1 MTFVAETLTK
11 EGLADDIAVLA
22 FTQNPIAMLIL
33 DENAIIL
40 KSNVAFNELAGCD
53 EIDISGKHI
62 SLFESD
68 RNETSLY
75 DTCYKNTMQSE
86 PDNSCEIYIFCK
98 NDVHLLVR
106 QMSKHIIDKGKEYT
120 ILTFADITEQK
131 RILEYYQHLSTH
143 DPLTGLANRVLLH
156 DNFKKAKQR
165 AIRNN
170 KKMALLVC
178 DINEFKQFND
188 SYGHDLGDNILKI
201 VAQTL
206 EEVLRANDTVAR
218 YGGDEFVLI
227 LEDIAHSDQ
236 IAQIITKIKA
246 SFPVNCINSEEN
258 YKINMSI
265 GCAYFPD
272 EGYSFN
278 ELIKIADQ
286 NMYQDK
292 KDFYSSD

>member
-1 MTFVAETLTK
+1 MTSIAETLSQK
-11 EGLADDIAVLA
+11 GLVDDIAILA

-33 DENAIIL
+33 DENATIL
-40 KSNVAFNELAGCD
+40 KSNVAFNELTGCD
-53 EIDISGKHI
+53 EIDIYGKHI

-86 PDNSCEIYIFCK
+86 HDNSCEIYLSCK

-120 ILTFADITEQK
+120 ILTFADITEEQ
-131 RILEYYQHLSTH
+131 RILEHYQHLSTH
-143 DPLTGLANRVLLH
+143 DSLTGLANRALLQ

-188 SYGHDLGDNILKI
+188 SYGHNLGDNILKI
-201 VAQTL
+201 VARTL

-227 LEDIAHSDQ
+227 LEDIAHIDQ

-246 SFPVNCINSEEN
+246 SFPLSRINSEEN
-258 YKINMSI
+258 YKINISI
-265 GCAYFPD
+265 GCAYFPN

-278 ELIKIADQ
+278 ELIQIADQ

-292 KDFYSSD
+292 KDFYS